1 MNCGHY
7 LFAESQE
14 WKKEIDLSVKLDRLF
29 LLAALYQTLNPI
41 SFDFDSPLSFVG
53 RLGSTSFKLQS
64 CHRTF
69 EVLN

>member
-1 MNCGHY
+1 
-7 LFAESQE
+7 
-14 WKKEIDLSVKLDRLF
+14 LDRLF

-53 RLGSTSFKLQS
+53 RLVSTSFKLQS